1 MNGTY
6 STEVEGRM
14 HSKETK
20 ITDLVREHLQTK
32 EKIRMGW
39 RVERE
44 RKMGREQICSLLLSD
59 LFSEE

>member
-1 MNGTY
+1 
-6 STEVEGRM
+6 M